1 MVRSNARNSI
11 LARES
16 TRLRASGSGFTLVE
30 LLVVIG
36 IIAVLIGLLLPALQK
51 AREQSNQIKCM
62 ANLRQIGQ
70 AAIMYAGDNK
80 GFLPFGI
87 VSYNYVINPDP
98 SKPWTYPPGQNT
110 YFDISN
116 PSDQHSTTDWTVL
129 LTHELHSLAAET
141 YSGMQNSGQLSGSTN
156 TGFRGVFV
164 CPSAPQSSTDFIF
177 TDYSCHPRLIPNLA
191 EVDLLAKSQQVAGGK
206 FGPQPPTPYLNP
218 YKLAHIKRATEIAM
232 IFDGSVTANNGT
244 WLASVDA
251 YGLDNNGI
259 ETRTYMT
266 DNYGLSSNTA
276 PVENQGLPISIIGG
290 NETPP
295 ATTQDYNADTPGNW
309 GNIRFRHGRNNQA
322 NALMVDGH
330 VQTFNYNP
338 NNQTTDM
345 LESNINVNQ

>member
-141 YSGMQNSGQLSGSTN
+141 YSGMQNSGQ
-156 TGFRGVFV
+156 FE
-164 CPSAPQSSTDFIF
+164 
-177 TDYSCHPRLIPNLA
+177 RLYQYRIPWRLCMSLGA
-191 EVDLLAKSQQVAGGK
+191 
-206 FGPQPPTPYLNP
+206 
-218 YKLAHIKRATEIAM
+218 
-232 IFDGSVTANNGT
+232 
-244 WLASVDA
+244 
-251 YGLDNNGI
+251 
-259 ETRTYMT
+259 
-266 DNYGLSSNTA
+266 
-276 PVENQGLPISIIGG
+276 SIINGLYFHRLFLPSSPDPKSCGG
-290 NETPP
+290 RSV
-295 ATTQDYNADTPGNW
+295 G
-309 GNIRFRHGRNNQA
+309 
-322 NALMVDGH
+322 
-330 VQTFNYNP
+330 
-338 NNQTTDM
+338 
-345 LESNINVNQ
+345 